1 MKVWIHHALYQ
12 WFSLL
17 VVKWCENIFF
27 VTILDSAYLSTV
39 ADHLNPF
46 MVTVNL
52 FYDGCSQQDSLPGVS
67 NHFETPGNDNEVSVL
82 KRPPPDVVE
91 WKILIMHVEKK
102 NCINCVKL
110 SCQYVARCLR
120 NVSSTLL
127 N

>member
-1 MKVWIHHALYQ
+1 MVQLASGRMVWEY
-12 WFSLL
+12 
-17 VVKWCENIFF
+17 FF

-39 ADHLNPF
+39 AVHVNPF

-82 KRPPPDVVE
+82 KRPPLDVVE

-102 NCINCVKL
+102 I
-110 SCQYVARCLR
+110 A
-120 NVSSTLL
+120 STVWSYLV
-127 N
+127 NM